1 MLVDDDDDDGEEEE
15 HTAVIVR
22 RKIFGRR
29 DEVVGNWLLY
39 ATHSSI
45 LCLCKGR
52 YGVQAKEWSMCG
64 SDTVED
70 VLRRFS
76 LYLNLLSLRLACA
89 LLRILI
95 DSLHMGVFLS
105 MFDVTYGIS
114 TKNVIRRMSHEV
126 SDDGNRAGTWN
137 GCERLYG

>member
-1 MLVDDDDDDGEEEE
+1 MSLFVDDDDDGEEEE

-52 YGVQAKEWSMCG
+52 YGVQAKEWSMC
-64 SDTVED
+64 
-70 VLRRFS
+70 
-76 LYLNLLSLRLACA
+76 
-89 LLRILI
+89 
-95 DSLHMGVFLS
+95 
-105 MFDVTYGIS
+105 
-114 TKNVIRRMSHEV
+114 
-126 SDDGNRAGTWN
+126 
-137 GCERLYG
+137 